1 MPATEP
7 VFSIADLEL
16 DFDNPKAR
24 GPEIEA
30 VLPHRD
36 HMRQLDAV
44 VWWNEDYSRVVG
56 IRDIKE
62 DEFWVSGH
70 IPGRPL
76 FPGVLMIESAAQL
89 CSFAQMRSREDIPFL
104 GFTRCDDCIFRGS
117 LAPGDRMILVAQ
129 LLSANRRRF
138 ISRVNGFSNEKLIF
152 EVTITGMVM

>member
-1 MPATEP
+1 MPATDP
-7 VFSIADLEL
+7 LSIDDLEL
-16 DFDNPKAR
+16 DFDNPRAR

-30 VLPHRD
+30 ILPHRD

-44 VWWNEDYSRVVG
+44 VWWSDDYSRAVG
-56 IRDIKE
+56 IRDIKA

-89 CSFAQMRSREDIPFL
+89 CSFTQMLPRKDVPFL
-104 GFTRCDDCIFRGS
+104 GFTRCDDCVFRGS
-117 LAPGDRMILVAQ
+117 LVPGDRMIMVAQ
-129 LLSANRRRF
+129 LLSSNRRRF
-138 ISRVNGFSNEKLIF
+138 ISRVNGFSNDKLIF